1 MVSEVEYEGGERREE
16 GEEDGEEAEPVTG
29 VKGGRKIKIKLT
41 VVEAE
46 VE

>member
-1 MVSEVEYEGGERREE
+1 MRERERSEEE
-16 GEEDGEEAEPVTG
+16 EEDGEEAEPVTG